1 MLISRLGVLY
11 SMAAANMDT
20 EMVLPNLLKKNV
32 NLMSLAYN
40 AHTNLRGVEISTSW
54 LSEDHPFTSR
64 IRWWSRANAPG
75 FSVFQKIRAHA
86 RMKWSWNSRWWY
98 DRFHPRRSSAA
109 SASRHRSIRL
119 NPALSSAGGAP
130 GCPALAPGITPRKR
144 CRLVSRMVRRRR
156 SASWAS
162 KTRW

>member
-11 SMAAANMDT
+11 SMAAANMET
-20 EMVLPNLLKKNV
+20 EMVLPNLLNKHVKHMR
-32 NLMSLAYN
+32 LPCKTQT
-40 AHTNLRGVEISTSW
+40 HLRGVEMRISW

-98 DRFHPRRSSAA
+98 DRLHPRRSSAA
-109 SASRHRSIRL
+109 SASRHRSMRL
-119 NPALSSAGGAP
+119 NPALSSASGAP
-130 GCPALAPGITPRKR
+130 GCPAFAPGTTPRKR
-144 CRLVSRMVRRRR
+144 CRLVSRMVRSIR
-156 SASWAS
+156 SASWDS